1 MRKLREKQWDY
12 YFQIQNQRLKIG
24 HITNKVGKPYK
35 PKEKEKRNKEKRAH
49 EITITAKNWPHM
61 VGFQNVE
68 KVSKTLDDSLP
79 VSN

>member
-1 MRKLREKQWDY
+1 MGLLFPNTKSKVKDS
-12 YFQIQNQRLKIG
+12 
-24 HITNKVGKPYK
+24 HITNTVGKPYK

-49 EITITAKNWPHM
+49 EITITAKIWPHM

-68 KVSKTLDDSLP
+68 KVSKTVDDSLP